1 VLNYVRKVRDNLH
14 GSVDI
19 TEIEDRVISHR
30 FFQRLR
36 RIRQLA
42 FLHYVFPGATHTR
55 FEHSLGAMHLAGVAW
70 QKLKANQVRLMNSM
84 SPLDHAR
91 AHEDSWNKKEVHG
104 LLTPTFNIISE
115 IYDCDYSLQ
124 TLRLTALVHDLGHP
138 PFSHSGERLLPTL
151 SDVIKDNADAPKFF
165 LEFLQKKLENDKK
178 HSAEPRASHEIF
190 SMLMILKLLDDVNGK
205 SPKGLKIEGRDV
217 LSLMSKEIEP
227 AAGSP
232 LQKHKAYKFCR
243 QLISG
248 ELDID
253 RMDYLLRDSRECG
266 VVYGIFDSG
275 RILDSLYLYY
285 TPEDKGVQLAISFA
299 GLAALEDYLRAR
311 YSMYLQLYFH
321 KTAVA
326 GEAMMKHLMT
336 MVPGLSLP
344 TDVYQYA
351 MLDEHNIGEYLTG
364 QASMRLSP
372 TELRRFKDLLV
383 DLLYLRN
390 LWKRV
395 YEQIS
400 FDSKSDDTGNAIAT
414 AYLKSKGL
422 RFESI
427 SSTNSLTRFHPRKE
441 DEKSKNAL
449 MIIKKDR
456 TNFPRVAPIEQYSQL
471 VNLNQN
477 TLIQRIYA
485 EPVEDLKGLKR
496 ALSEQF

>member
-1 VLNYVRKVRDNLH
+1 MLNYVRKVRDNLH

-19 TEIEDRVISHR
+19 SEIEDRVISHR

-55 FEHSLGAMHLAGVAW
+55 FEHSLGAMHLAGLAW

-84 SPLDHAR
+84 SPLPPAQ
-91 AHEDSWNKKEVHG
+91 ALEKSWDKKEVHG
-104 LLTPTFNIISE
+104 LLTPTFDIMSE

-124 TLRLTALVHDLGHP
+124 TLRLTALLHDLGHP
-138 PFSHSGERLLPTL
+138 PFSHSGERLMPYL
-151 SDVIKDNADAPKFF
+151 SDVIKDNGTAPRYLLDF
-165 LEFLQKKLENDKK
+165 LEEKYEREKKQNPK
-178 HSAEPRASHEIF
+178 PRASHEIF
-190 SMLMILKLLDDVNGK
+190 SMLMILRLLEDV
-205 SPKGLKIEGRDV
+205 SWPKTLQIASRDV
-217 LSLMSKEIEP
+217 LSLMSKQIEP
-227 AAGSP
+227 EASSP
-232 LQKHKAYKFCR
+232 LRKHKAYQFCR

-285 TPEDKGVQLAISFA
+285 NPEDKGVQLAIGFA

-326 GEAMMKHLMT
+326 GEAMMKYLTT
-336 MVPGLSLP
+336 MVPNLALP

-351 MLDEHNIGEYLTG
+351 LLDEHNIGDYLVG
-364 QASMRLSP
+364 QASMELSP
-372 TELRRFKDLLV
+372 TELKSFKDLLV
-383 DLLYLRN
+383 DLLHHRK

-400 FDSKSDDTGNAIAT
+400 FENKSDDSGTNIAS
-414 AYLKSKGL
+414 AYLKSKKL
-422 RFESI
+422 RYESI
-427 SSTNSLTRFHPRKE
+427 SSKNSLTRFHPRKE
-441 DEKSKNAL
+441 HEKSKNLL
-449 MIIKKDR
+449 MLIKKDR
-456 TNFPRVAPIEQYSQL
+456 TYFPRVTPIEEYSQL

-477 TLIQRIYA
+477 TLIQRIYT

-496 ALSEQF
+496 SLSEQF